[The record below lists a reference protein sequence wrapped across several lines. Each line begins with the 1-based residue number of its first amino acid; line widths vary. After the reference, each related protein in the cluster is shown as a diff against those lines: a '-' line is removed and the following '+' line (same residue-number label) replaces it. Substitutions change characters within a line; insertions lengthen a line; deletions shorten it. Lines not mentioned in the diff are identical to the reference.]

1 MTHIIVVAPNIGHY
15 KCKTVH
21 KDLQK
26 CKTVQK
32 DLHNLA
38 DQSCTMYK
46 KLHIILEN
54 KNFHI
59 LFLQKKLH
67 SIVFAQK
74 VANYTFGKKKLHII
88 IFAHAC
94 NLIPTSSAGSN

>member
-38 DQSCTMYK
+38 DQSWTMYK
-46 KLHIILEN
+46 KLHIILEQ
-54 KNFHI
+54 KFAHI
-59 LFLQKKLH
+59 CLQKNSLH
-67 SIVFAQK
+67 TSECIQQ
-74 VANYTFGKKKLHII
+74 
-88 IFAHAC
+88 
-94 NLIPTSSAGSN
+94 NLTLLCTYPGASTNQ